1 MGRVSDKVALITGA
15 GKGQGRAHAVRLA
28 EEGADLVLVDICRQI
43 DSVAYPLA
51 TPDDLDQTARQVEAL
66 GRRAVTGVADVR
78 DQAALDAV
86 VKQAIAELGKI
97 DLVVANA
104 GIWTL
109 ARFWE
114 LTDEQWEDSTAV
126 NLTGVWRTAKAVAP
140 HMIER
145 REGAMV
151 LISSS
156 NGYEAGANCAH
167 YTAAKH
173 GVIGLMRTI
182 ALELAPYGVRCNVV
196 CPGAMN
202 TDMLRW
208 QGAYDMMAGHPGASA
223 DQLDRAG
230 HHWTALAHHGLLEPS
245 ETTSQAVLWLLSD
258 EAKAVTGTVLPVD
271 GGHNVLPG
279 LNPSP
284 VF

>member
-1 MGRVSDKVALITGA
+1 MGRVSGKVALITGA
-15 GKGQGRAHAVRLA
+15 GKGQGRAHAIRLA
-28 EEGADLVLVDICRQI
+28 QEGADLVLVDICRQI
-43 DSVAYPLA
+43 DSVVYPLA
-51 TPDDLDQTARQVEAL
+51 TADDLNETARQVEAL
-66 GRRAVTGVADVR
+66 GRRAMTGIADVR
-78 DQAALDAV
+78 DQSALDAV
-86 VKQAIAELGKI
+86 VAKAISELGKI
-97 DLVVANA
+97 DYVVANA

-145 REGAMV
+145 RAGAMV
-151 LISSS
+151 LIGSS
-156 NGYEAGANCAH
+156 NAYEAGSSCAH

-182 ALELAPYGVRCNVV
+182 ALELAPYGIRCNAV

-208 QGAYDMMAGHPGASA
+208 QGAYDLMAGQPGAGPEA
-223 DQLDRAG
+223 LDQAG
-230 HHWTALAHHGLLEPS
+230 HHWTALAHQGLLDPGE
-245 ETTSQAVLWLLSD
+245 TSQAVLWMLSD
-258 EAKAVTGTVLPVD
+258 EARSVTGTVLPVD

-279 LNPSP
+279 LNPGP
-284 VF
+284 VI